1 MALDLSKYLDVPVE
15 SVSKVVPQLPAGHF
29 FADIIGWKGGE
40 RDYDK
45 ADGGPKTPVVEVSFK
60 ITGADEDVVFSD
72 GFEPGKEVGKV
83 VTRDYRLNDPDG
95 AGKTYL
101 RNLAE
106 DTCGIPI
113 KGLHFTDMLDA
124 MKGSSVKVYNEP
136 KPGKEEG
143 QFFVNIKKVLP
154 VDEVVKAPKAK
165 AGASA

>member
-15 SVSKVVPQLPAGHF
+15 SVAKVVPVLPGGHF
-29 FADIIGWKGGE
+29 FADVMGWKGGE

-60 ITGADEDVVFSD
+60 ITGADDDVTF
-72 GFEPGKEVGKV
+72 GEAFEQGKEVGKI

-106 DTCGIPI
+106 DTCGIAI

-136 KPGKEEG
+136 RPGKEEG

-154 VDEVVKAPKAK
+154 ANETVAKPRAK
-165 AGASA
+165 ANA

>member
-15 SVSKVVPQLPAGHF
+15 SVAKVVPVLPGGHF
-29 FADIIGWKGGE
+29 FADVMGWKGAE

-60 ITGADEDVVFSD
+60 ISGADEDVTFGE
-72 GFEPGKEVGKV
+72 GFEPGTEAGKI

-106 DTCGIPI
+106 DTCKIQI

-136 KPGKEEG
+136 RPGKEEG

-154 VDEVVKAPKAK
+154 VDEPAPKKK
-165 AGASA
+165 AAASA

>member
-15 SVSKVVPQLPAGHF
+15 SVAKVVPVLPGGHF
-29 FADIIGWKGGE
+29 FADVMGWKGAE

-45 ADGGPKTPVVEVSFK
+45 ADGGPKTPVVEISFK
-60 ITGADEDVVFSD
+60 ITGADEDITFGE
-72 GFEPGKEVGKV
+72 GFDPGNEVGKI

-113 KGLHFTDMLDA
+113 KGLHFTDMLDS

-136 KPGKEEG
+136 RPGKEEG

-154 VDEVVKAPKAK
+154 VSEPAPKARK
-165 AGASA
+165 AAAASA